1 LLYIFYKFIWTKYY
15 FSVKLSKIHC
25 WIYYPERQRA
35 SMKKIASI
43 LLITMILLLTAC
55 GGGKISY
62 VGDSPNVALI
72 IANRGDKGFNDSAV
86 IGMNVSVQDHG
97 TNLTIL
103 EHDNNPDN
111 YEKVFMDAAKG
122 YNHVIITSSMMK
134 ETLEAHA
141 AEYPDVK
148 FLMYDGEVDWD
159 KGDLS
164 NVYCII
170 FSANEVSYL
179 AGYLAAAMSKTSK
192 IGFVGGM
199 KNTNI
204 DDFAIGFEAG
214 AKEKNP
220 SIQISLEYADSFNDQ
235 EKGKEIAKRMAD
247 GGVDII
253 FSAAGAV
260 NLGVLDVVA
269 ENDLYMIGVD
279 TDQYALFKAEGKE
292 DLAKCI
298 ITSAMKDIGDVLY
311 GAVDNYTKREVIT
324 GESKTIGLAEG
335 GVSLAKNDYYKEIV
349 PQAIQDEIDELE
361 DKIIKGEIEVP
372 TARKP
377 SP

>member
-1 LLYIFYKFIWTKYY
+1 
-15 FSVKLSKIHC
+15 
-25 WIYYPERQRA
+25 
-35 SMKKIASI
+35 MKKIASI
-43 LLITMILLLTAC
+43 LLITTILLLTAC
-55 GGGKISY
+55 AGGKISY

-111 YEKVFMDAAKG
+111 YEKVFLDAAQS

-134 ETLEAHA
+134 ETIEAHA
-141 AEYPDVK
+141 ADYPDVK
-148 FLMYDGEVDWD
+148 ILMYDGEVDWS

-164 NVYCII
+164 NVYCVI
-170 FSANEVSYL
+170 FRANEVSYL
-179 AGYLAAAMSKTSK
+179 AGYLAAAMSKTAT

-214 AKEKNP
+214 AKAENP
-220 SIQISLEYADSFNDQ
+220 DIQVYLEYAGSFNDQ
-235 EKGKEIAKRMAD
+235 EKGKEIAEQMID
-247 GGVDII
+247 GGADII

-269 ENDLYMIGVD
+269 ANDLKMIGVD
-279 TDQYALFKAEGKE
+279 TDQYALFMAEGKE
-292 DLAKCI
+292 ELAKCI

-361 DKIIKGEIEVP
+361 DRIIKGKIEVP
-372 TARKP
+372 TARTT